1 MFENFVDVVKT
12 VGGLASCIMSIGALI
27 TLFVKPI
34 REKILMTSKE
44 RDAQKECDK
53 CLLRNEIT
61 DFYYSHKDNKVIA
74 ERQFENIDKL
84 YHAYKMLG
92 GNSFVEKIYTE
103 MRDSWEIKGE

>member
-1 MFENFVDVVKT
+1 MFEDLVEMVKT

-27 TLFVKPI
+27 TLFVKPV

-61 DFYYSHKDNKVIA
+61 DFYYSHKDSKVLSIA
-74 ERQFENIDKL
+74 PFFHLRYPFLFSLVILAHFYRSLNDI
-84 YHAYKMLG
+84 
-92 GNSFVEKIYTE
+92 
-103 MRDSWEIKGE
+103 

>member
-1 MFENFVDVVKT
+1 MFEDLVEMVKT

-53 CLLRNEIT
+53 
-61 DFYYSHKDNKVIA
+61 
-74 ERQFENIDKL
+74 
-84 YHAYKMLG
+84 
-92 GNSFVEKIYTE
+92 
-103 MRDSWEIKGE
+103 